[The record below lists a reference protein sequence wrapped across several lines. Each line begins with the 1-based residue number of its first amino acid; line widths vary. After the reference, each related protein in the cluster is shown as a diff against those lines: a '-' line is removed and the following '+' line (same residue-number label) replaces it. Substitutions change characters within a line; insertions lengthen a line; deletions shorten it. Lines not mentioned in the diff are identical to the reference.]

1 MWAGT
6 RNSPDCYC
14 ALGALTKTASAID
27 VAADIILICN
37 IIQIVYCMLR
47 WLENKLF
54 VFVFVFLVRLCE
66 CLLQFVR
73 PNNIL

>member
-37 IIQIVYCMLR
+37 IIK
-47 WLENKLF
+47 N
-54 VFVFVFLVRLCE
+54 
-66 CLLQFVR
+66 CLLYATLVGK
-73 PNNIL
+73 